1 LTKERLA
8 SLVHHGESMESRV
21 AGTSTQ
27 DEAGPSRTETEERA
41 ETVTLMLVPRKKPKK
56 KIKWSEDTVDNE
68 NMGRKKS
75 KKCCIFHKKKRF
87 DESSDES
94 SSEDSDAEHLC
105 DDENCN
111 DINCVGKPLDFL
123 KLKAESDRLRDARA
137 AAQQN

>member
-1 LTKERLA
+1 
-8 SLVHHGESMESRV
+8 MESRV